1 MAKGH
6 KGPGMGRRNIP
17 INKEEFEKLCGLY
30 CTCLDIA
37 GWFHCSVDTI
47 ERWVKRTYDGR
58 TFAEVFKEYSA
69 RTTASLRR
77 KQIDVALSGQ
87 VAMLIWL
94 GKQHLGQ
101 SDKIEQKVEQK
112 TVEYKIGFADE
123 EK

>member
-47 ERWVKRTYDGR
+47 ERFING
-58 TFAEVFKEYSA
+58 
-69 RTTASLRR
+69 
-77 KQIDVALSGQ
+77 KQIHERSLSEFHSEGGGESPTDALQFSNE
-87 VAMLIWL
+87 VL
-94 GKQHLGQ
+94 
-101 SDKIEQKVEQK
+101 
-112 TVEYKIGFADE
+112 
-123 EK
+123 